1 MLTLNP
7 RKTTCCGAVYVG
19 LAGERMVNK
28 AEAEVRRRC
37 NNVPALADNKDNISI
52 STYISAQLKMINDGE
67 VVDEGFCD
75 KASTNPSS
83 PESVQTVTEEF

>member
-1 MLTLNP
+1 MVT
-7 RKTTCCGAVYVG
+7 RADQE
-19 LAGERMVNK
+19 ERCSNI
-28 AEAEVRRRC
+28 
-37 NNVPALADNKDNISI
+37 PADNKDNISM
-52 STYISAQLKMINDGE
+52 STYISAQLKKLNDGGE

>member
-19 LAGERMVNK
+19 LAGERMVKK
-28 AEAEVRRRC
+28 AELGRSS
-37 NNVPALADNKDNISI
+37 NHLADNKDNISI

-83 PESVQTVTEEF
+83 PESVQTVSEEF